1 MLAVVAYTAMPQGKM
16 LNLICSKQINLTPNP
31 DRTKPRRGAPGVV
44 LTLNNSSLLLPPMRS
59 ASRRTLVQAVIV
71 SLLIHAV
78 ILLRVVG
85 LSPVQFDAPA
95 AAINVVVRQESRGAP
110 SKPVSAPAARP
121 AAEPV
126 KPTSPVV
133 RNAAPRQI
141 VVSESSANI
150 VSVAPPAQPSAPDA
164 SSQAPPV
171 SPAPQV
177 GGGVSTTVVVP
188 TPAREGVSADD
199 LRHYRLSLATA
210 AKRFKR
216 YPALAR
222 ERGWEGT
229 VDVALNGG
237 ALLPEP
243 EIVLLRSSGR
253 TLLDEQALAMMAQ
266 AVHATTVPE
275 GMRGRNF
282 RVQLTMEFSLEND
295 Q

>member
-1 MLAVVAYTAMPQGKM
+1 ML
-16 LNLICSKQINLTPNP
+16 LS
-31 DRTKPRRGAPGVV
+31 
-44 LTLNNSSLLLPPMRS
+44 
-59 ASRRTLVQAVIV
+59 SRRTLVSALIV

-85 LSPVQFDAPA
+85 LSPVQFDMPA
-95 AAINVVVRQESRGAP
+95 TTINVVVRKESRGAP
-110 SKPVSAPAARP
+110 SKPVSAPAAKL

-126 KPTSPVV
+126 KPASPVV
-133 RNAAPRQI
+133 RNVAPPRI
-141 VVSESSANI
+141 VVPESSSSIA
-150 VSVAPPAQPSAPDA
+150 SVAPLIQSEARDTSSHAPV
-164 SSQAPPV
+164 V
-171 SPAPQV
+171 SPAPPV
-177 GGGVSTTVVVP
+177 VSGVSKAVAVP
-188 TPAREGVSADD
+188 APVQESVSADD
-199 LRHYRLSLATA
+199 LRQYRLSLATA

-229 VDVALNGG
+229 VDVALNGD
-237 ALLPEP
+237 ALLPDP

-253 TLLDEQALAMMAQ
+253 TLLDEQALAMLTQ
-266 AVHATTVPE
+266 AARVTMVPE

>member
-1 MLAVVAYTAMPQGKM
+1 M
-16 LNLICSKQINLTPNP
+16 
-31 DRTKPRRGAPGVV
+31 
-44 LTLNNSSLLLPPMRS
+44 NNSSLSLPSMLLS
-59 ASRRTLVQAVIV
+59 SRRTLVSALIV

-85 LSPVQFDAPA
+85 LLPVQLDVPA
-95 AAINVVVRQESRGAP
+95 TTINVVVRQESRGTP
-110 SKPVSAPAARP
+110 SKPVSAPVAKP

-126 KPTSPVV
+126 KPASPVV
-133 RNAAPRQI
+133 RNVAPRPI
-141 VVSESSANI
+141 VVPESSS
-150 VSVAPPAQPSAPDA
+150 SVASASPPVQPETREA
-164 SSQAPPV
+164 SSHAPIV
-171 SPAPQV
+171 SPAPLV
-177 GGGVSTTVVVP
+177 GSGVSKTVAVP
-188 TPAREGVSADD
+188 APAHESVSADD

-229 VDVALNGG
+229 VDVAINGSS
-237 ALLPEP
+237 LLPEP

-253 TLLDEQALAMMAQ
+253 TLLDEQALAMLKQ
-266 AVHATTVPE
+266 AARVTMVPE